1 MSVQQSSPT
10 EVEHPEAENPRT
22 ERVVVVGSGF
32 AGFFAARRLARL
44 LRRSAAEV
52 VLVSDSA
59 GMLYSPLLPDVAAGT
74 VDGRAITVPTTG
86 VPGVRVLRGH
96 VDEVDL
102 DAHRLRHVGVDGRE
116 HTLEWSRLLL
126 APGSVTRLLDIP
138 GLAEHAV
145 GFKTVGEALHLRDR
159 LITQLEAADASG
171 DPEHRRA
178 ALTFLVVGAGYA
190 GTELCAQLALLT
202 RRLVPRY
209 PGVDPDDVHWLL
221 VDVAEQVMPE
231 LGEELGDDA
240 LALLGE
246 RGVDVRLGTSVE
258 RVDADEV
265 RLTDGTVLGCQT
277 VVWCAGVT
285 ASPLI
290 GDLGLPTDHGRLVVD
305 EQLRVPG
312 HPDVCSLGDAAAVPD
327 LTRDP
332 DDEGHRPVCPPTAQH
347 AVRQAHAAA
356 RNIAASLGHGTAR
369 PYRHHDLGL
378 VVDLGGPDAA
388 AAPLGLRL
396 RGRLAKL
403 VARGYHLYALPS
415 GRRRARAVADWVL
428 AVGAEPDS
436 VAFGLVPREAALVTA
451 AEHDRLRAG
460 PG

>member
-10 EVEHPEAENPRT
+10 EVEHPEAENPCT

-102 DAHRLRHVGVDGRE
+102 DGHRLRHVGVDGRE

-265 RLTDGTVLGCQT
+265 PLADGTVLGCQT

-290 GDLGLPTDHGRLVVD
+290 GDLGLPT
-305 EQLRVPG
+305 
-312 HPDVCSLGDAAAVPD
+312 
-327 LTRDP
+327 
-332 DDEGHRPVCPPTAQH
+332 AQH
-347 AVRQAHAAA
+347 ALRQAHAAA

-396 RGRLAKL
+396 RGLLAKL

-415 GRRRARAVADWVL
+415 GRRRARVVADWVL